1 DIIGLQLAT
10 LDFRSGTPSTVPSNC
25 CQRNSMHPIARIQ
38 LQHSVN
44 GHKLLASSRQGPSQF
59 VCRALEPRMQ
69 QQAVIS
75 AKATGTF
82 LGVPD
87 MPLLGLG
94 LAALGRPGYINLG
107 HGNDLAGKSVD
118 EMRGNTAE
126 VLSAALG
133 LGIRYFDAAR
143 SYGCAEEFLGSWLGS
158 LAPEQLSRAVVGS
171 KWGYYYTADWQVDT
185 GGKPHEVKEHTAANL
200 RKQAAETSSHLGAHL
215 ALYQIHSATVESG
228 VLDAADVVS
237 ELETLK
243 RQKGWKM
250 GLSLSGHLQ
259 SPGALRRYV
268 CSEAMKSGG
277 ARRGSVRPSIR
288 PSVHPSVRLCVN
300 SNTWRGALAEAAAAG
315 MSVIVKEALANGR
328 LTLRNTNS
336 AFAPKL
342 ALLQRTADKYG
353 TTVDALSLAAV
364 IVQPFRPMVLSGAA
378 TVEQLVSNA
387 AALELAGR
395 LEASDVAEL
404 VAELAESPEQYW
416 AERSALAWN

>member
-1 DIIGLQLAT
+1 
-10 LDFRSGTPSTVPSNC
+10 
-25 CQRNSMHPIARIQ
+25 MHPIAK
-38 LQHSVN
+38 LQSQHNIS
-44 GHKLLASSRQGPSQF
+44 GRKLPATRQGTSRL
-59 VCRALEPRMQ
+59 VYRALETRMQ
-69 QQAVIS
+69 QQMATS
-75 AKATGTF
+75 PKATGTF

-107 HGNDLAGKSVD
+107 HGNDLTGKSVD
-118 EMRGNTAE
+118 EIRTNSAE

-143 SYGCAEEFLGSWLGS
+143 SYGRAEEFLGAWLGS
-158 LAPEQLSRAVVGS
+158 LAPEQLSRTVVGS

-215 ALYQIHSATVESG
+215 ALYQIHSATLESG

-243 RQKGWKM
+243 RQRGWKM
-250 GLSLSGHLQ
+250 GLSLSGVQQPVTLRKAMGVRM
-259 SPGALRRYV
+259 SDGAPLFDCV
-268 CSEAMKSGG
+268 QATFNLLE
-277 ARRGSVRPSIR
+277 PSAG
-288 PSVHPSVRLCVN
+288 
-300 SNTWRGALAEAAAAG
+300 GALAEAAAAG
-315 MSVIVKEALANGR
+315 MSVIVKEGLANGR
-328 LTLRNTNS
+328 LTQRNTDP
-336 AFAPKL
+336 AFASKL
-342 ALLQRTADKYG
+342 ALLRRMADKYS
-353 TTVDALSLAAV
+353 TSVDALSLAAV
-364 IVQPFRPMVLSGAA
+364 IVQPFRPMVLSGAT

-395 LEASDVAEL
+395 LEESDVSEL
-404 VAELAESPEQYW
+404 VSELAQPPEQYW

>member
-1 DIIGLQLAT
+1 
-10 LDFRSGTPSTVPSNC
+10 
-25 CQRNSMHPIARIQ
+25 MHPIARIQ
-38 LQHSVN
+38 SQHSIN
-44 GHKLLASSRQGPSQF
+44 GHKIPAASRRGPSRF

-69 QQAVIS
+69 RQVAIS
-75 AKATGTF
+75 PRATGTF

-107 HGNDLAGKSVD
+107 HGNDLTGKSVD
-118 EMRGNTAE
+118 DMRGNTAE

-143 SYGCAEEFLGSWLGS
+143 SYGRAEEFLGFWLGS
-158 LAPEQLSRAVVGS
+158 LVPEQLSRTVVGS

-185 GGKPHEVKEHTAANL
+185 GGQPHEVKEHTAANL
-200 RKQAAETSSHLGAHL
+200 RKQVAETSSHLGAHVT
-215 ALYQIHSATVESG
+215 LYQIHSATLESG

-243 RQKGWKM
+243 RQRGWKM
-250 GLSLSGHLQ
+250 GLSLSGVQQPLTLRKALGVRM
-259 SPGALRRYV
+259 SDGAPLFDCV
-268 CSEAMKSGG
+268 QATFNLLEPSAG
-277 ARRGSVRPSIR
+277 A
-288 PSVHPSVRLCVN
+288 
-300 SNTWRGALAEAAAAG
+300 ALAEAAATG

-328 LTLRNTNS
+328 LTVRNTNS
-336 AFAPKL
+336 SFAPKL
-342 ALLQRTADKYG
+342 ALLQHMADKYG

-364 IVQPFRPMVLSGAA
+364 IVQPFHPMVLSGAT

-395 LEASDVAEL
+395 LEASDVAQL
-404 VAELAESPEQYW
+404 VSELAQPPQQYW